1 MVIITAYT
9 VRMQAANKCIST
21 SAATEVRCSDVEM
34 RGVGTAPTL
43 TAAAAPAP
51 VLSPRMVG
59 PWLRGAVA
67 PCPVHPH
74 PRVSS
79 VRYVSSEQRGP
90 LGGRGGDG
98 EL

>member
-1 MVIITAYT
+1 MHAHAPPLHSAAMVIITAYR

-59 PWLRGAVA
+59 PWLRGAVPSPPA
-67 PCPVHPH
+67 P
-74 PRVSS
+74 SS
-79 VRYVSSEQRGP
+79 VVST
-90 LGGRGGDG
+90 
-98 EL
+98 

>member
-1 MVIITAYT
+1 MHHHNLFSSNGNNNCVQSEDAGL
-9 VRMQAANKCIST
+9 QAANKCIST

-34 RGVGTAPTL
+34 RGVGTAPTV

-59 PWLRGAVA
+59 P
-67 PCPVHPH
+67 CPVRPH

-79 VRYVSSEQRGP
+79 VREQRAAGAIRWP
-90 LGGRGGDG
+90 GW
-98 EL
+98 

>member
-1 MVIITAYT
+1 
-9 VRMQAANKCIST
+9 MQAANKCIST

-59 PWLRGAVA
+59 PWLRAQSA
-67 PCPVHPH
+67 RTLEC
-74 PRVSS
+74 RQ
-79 VRYVSSEQRGP
+79 YVSSEQRGP